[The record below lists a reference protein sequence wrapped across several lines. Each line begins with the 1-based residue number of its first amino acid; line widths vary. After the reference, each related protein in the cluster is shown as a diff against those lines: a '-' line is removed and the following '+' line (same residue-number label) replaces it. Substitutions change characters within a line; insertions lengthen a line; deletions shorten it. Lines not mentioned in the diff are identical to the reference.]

1 MVINGITGRER
12 ERERERER
20 NLHTTVIKES
30 LSNYAQQDWP
40 DVTKR
45 STSRHVKA
53 SSGKDS

>member
-1 MVINGITGRER
+1 MVINGITGR

-40 DVTKR
+40 DVAKR